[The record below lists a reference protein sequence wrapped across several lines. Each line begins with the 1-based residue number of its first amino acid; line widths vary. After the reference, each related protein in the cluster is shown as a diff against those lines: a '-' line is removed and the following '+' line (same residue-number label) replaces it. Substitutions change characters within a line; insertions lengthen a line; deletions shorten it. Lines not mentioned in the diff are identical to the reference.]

1 MDVVG
6 FICLRHHIWCVRTG
20 RACYFGNE
28 RKIQGTKKLVML
40 ALAGDEGERERGR
53 VTDST
58 LQMVSSQEGGRKREE
73 DGVGWEEAD

>member
-1 MDVVG
+1 
-6 FICLRHHIWCVRTG
+6 
-20 RACYFGNE
+20 
-28 RKIQGTKKLVML
+28 ML

-58 LQMVSSQEGGRKREE
+58 LQRVGSQEGGRKREE